1 MKKSTGPGAG
11 RTWGWPC
18 FEGTSIAST
27 HPLCATVTGNS
38 KDVTFPLYSYRH
50 TDGRVAVVGGEFY
63 HGTAFP
69 AQYRNAYFFADYNVG
84 MVWSMVTNGQ
94 SVNVQDFASGFTG
107 VVQITSGP
115 DGSLYVLSI
124 RGHAVA
130 CIRYTG

>member
-1 MKKSTGPGAG
+1 M
-11 RTWGWPC
+11 
-18 FEGTSIAST
+18 
-27 HPLCATVTGNS
+27 
-38 KDVTFPLYSYRH
+38 
-50 TDGRVAVVGGEFY
+50 AVVGGEFY

-84 MVWSMVTNGQ
+84 MVWSMVTDGQ

-124 RGHAVA
+124 RAGMPSVYSLYWVNRLLSVAFACSHHDIFCLNPQYGHGGRPDRA
-130 CIRYTG
+130 